1 MRSLK
6 FICFVVVCLFC
17 RDVSAQNTFAFKA
30 KVIHNKKGLMKNLAV
45 LVNSNP
51 AVTNDA
57 GILVIGLPNNTT
69 HIKVSLAAADYSV
82 LYPTA
87 GYVAIPRDLNDMPEI
102 IIGNPNDNTYLNQ
115 YLSLYKEIKTNSS
128 AGTEQI
134 IRLNKKLDSLQASL
148 LQMNYTEDELHS
160 AKDRQDGRDKYYQ
173 EISEN
178 FNDFISRAIDLKT
191 AFEYV
196 ASYAFENPAALQQ
209 LNKAVSD
216 YTDIYNTL
224 NRQRNNYAKYLADY
238 WQNDSL
244 SQLYTSLV
252 QYALDSVHTGR
263 FFPMKDDINSIN
275 QYFSGN
281 KSKELKDKIQTHIKE
296 QMDAVQP
303 MLGIL
308 KQRNTLFQQEL
319 SL

>member
-1 MRSLK
+1 MKPLK
-6 FICFVVVCLFC
+6 YLCFFIVCIYC
-17 RDVSAQNTFAFKA
+17 GNVSAQNSFAFKA
-30 KVIHNKKGLMKNLAV
+30 KVIHNKKGLMKNITV

-57 GILVIGLPNNTT
+57 GILVIGLPGNTT
-69 HIKVSLAAADYSV
+69 HVKIALQQSDYTI

-102 IIGNPNDNTYLNQ
+102 IIGSPNDNTYLNQ
-115 YLSLYKEIKTNSS
+115 YLSLYKEIKNNSS
-128 AGTEQI
+128 AGTEQMSQ
-134 IRLNKKLDSLQASL
+134 LYKKLDSLQAAL
-148 LQMNYTEDELHS
+148 LQMNYTESDLRS
-160 AKDRQDGRDKYYQ
+160 AKDMQDGRDKYYR

-178 FNDFISRAIDLKT
+178 LNDFVSRAIDLKT

-196 ASYAFENPAALQQ
+196 ASYAFDNPAALQQ
-209 LNKAVSD
+209 LNKAVTD

-224 NRQRNNYAKYLADY
+224 NRQRNNYEKYLADY

-244 SQLYTSLV
+244 TQHYTSLI
-252 QYALDSVHTGR
+252 QYALDTVHAEK

-281 KSKELKDKIQTHIKE
+281 KSKELKDKIQQHIKE
-296 QMDAVQP
+296 QMDVVQP
-303 MLGIL
+303 MLEAL
-308 KQRNTLFQQEL
+308 KQRNILFQKEL
-319 SL
+319 TI